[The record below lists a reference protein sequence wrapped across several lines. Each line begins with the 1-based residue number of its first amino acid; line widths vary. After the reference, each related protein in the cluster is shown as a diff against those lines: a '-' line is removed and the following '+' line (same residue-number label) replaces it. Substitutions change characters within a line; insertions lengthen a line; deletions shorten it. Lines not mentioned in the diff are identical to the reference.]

1 MHALLA
7 LYVYPT
13 HTLFLGPLEFIADT
27 GASLLEYFLS
37 KLEYFLRKLLKLFS
51 SRSPFCDTADAAA
64 LRSISVNKR
73 CIPHFMQGPL

>member
-37 KLEYFLRKLLKLFS
+37 KLLKQFFPPGLPSVILLTL
-51 SRSPFCDTADAAA
+51 P
-64 LRSISVNKR
+64 
-73 CIPHFMQGPL
+73 P